1 MSPRSRKTVTRGK
14 GSCGRFTP
22 RSGNS
27 SAGHC
32 QDLIV
37 ESICVITLVIGCIIF
52 SLFYF
57 LTQLSSRS
65 APSSSMPTR
74 RHRSRIRNIDNHN
87 RSSSESK
94 IQPVSAAGSTRDFEP
109 QNIIRRERSSSFDRR
124 QRVNESSRDSINEE
138 LEDFKRSKWKSLM
151 EESFVGKNGQ
161 MRYIGMSPSDS
172 LENISEE
179 KIQLQTSSNNPQSSE
194 VNKENMI
201 PKFNVSKEFV
211 PKNESSDN
219 KTSYKDDMELKS
231 KTISEKRKTESLTKH
246 RDLSKDP
253 SQGIISPN
261 RTHKVKTDEQIS
273 NNRPGSRR
281 HSNDNNEE
289 VLPDTKDKIR
299 SSKQNDEQKVYNNIK
314 SNSMKLTEEKHNDTE
329 ISPKTKLNYSGKN
342 HNDLNIKND
351 EKMISAEPHVLL
363 DSIKNLQDSEV
374 NLKAD
379 GTKSTLTTAH
389 DHKIK
394 IKTTE
399 EDKKYENTSNKSDQA
414 VNPSKKIKIQEHNQN
429 FGTKPVYEVNLKDV
443 ISDTH
448 KRQYSNSLKVI
459 PKIGTKMENNGNKS
473 IEKNIH
479 SNDSK
484 PVSSKIEEELN
495 YKNNNGSSK
504 KLHEKVSDELCGC
517 VTTISSQKLS
527 GEVKNLYAKAVDPP
541 FLKLDSTE
549 EKSKKDQV
557 TRTKTL
563 AKIEPKIKEEPVG
576 NSKPNISDDL
586 CGCDDTSNKKQTTD
600 KIHNEN
606 QEKSQGYDKTKIKEE
621 PVGNSKPNI
630 SDDLCGCVDTSN
642 KKQTTDEI
650 HNENQEKSQGYDKT
664 KIKEEPVGNS
674 KPKISDDLCG
684 CKDTSNKKQTTDEI
698 HNENQEKSQGY
709 DKTKIKEETVGNSKP
724 KISDDLCGC
733 KDTSNK
739 KQTTDQIHNDIR
751 EKSQG
756 YDKTKT
762 KEEPVANSKP
772 NISDDLCG
780 CNDTSNK
787 KQTTDQLPSTNN
799 LKEITNDTKTYKTI
813 SNEQSKPNH
822 EKVKLEIKQE
832 HLKKSNESN
841 SDDHCGCDVINKLQ
855 EPLLQKIVNESS
867 TQFLQHRIKTES
879 NGIKEEK
886 KEIKEEKTHM
896 SAVVPEAHAK
906 KEMETK
912 FLQGTKTDDR
922 NGSSTQFLQ
931 HRIKTESNGIKEE
944 KKEIKEEKTHM
955 SAVVPEAHAKK
966 VVDTKTDDSCECD
979 ETTDSNNNQ
988 LLAPNMY
995 GKSTKVPL
1003 LSQIKIEKQ
1012 EMPSLEEASKPQ
1024 PIFSKSS
1031 KPSFLGVKSE
1041 MKEEKYDM
1049 KTNLSNIYAK
1059 STTPPFLQSKK
1070 EREKTN
1076 SSSSNHTYNDLI
1088 QKKNFATKES
1098 SCNNICGIKSQKST
1112 VSIKKSQ
1119 SQINAKLSARS
1130 INSSHSPKTI
1140 RVPFQE
1146 MTQYKTSKDRDG
1158 RVNKAQFGKNIAKLK
1173 AERKRQYSLRQAEKS
1188 VSGCSKHCV
1197 GVLDQMSKD
1206 QLKYFEDHY
1215 KGASHQNKI
1224 DIEIS
1229 RSQPHKKNPMEK
1241 MQNPSES
1248 SIGLLKK
1255 MSQQDA
1261 HLAETLLDCDR
1272 CRSED
1277 MKSLQSNN
1285 TNIPLSMTSDETAFV
1300 RDIVATS
1307 TPNASVSA
1315 VPLKE
1320 TCDKEECK
1328 NMKKSVQK

>member
-1 MSPRSRKTVTRGK
+1 MSPRSRKTVTHGK

-74 RHRSRIRNIDNHN
+74 RHRSRVRNIDHN
-87 RSSSESK
+87 RSSSENK
-94 IQPVSAAGSTRDFEP
+94 IQPVSAAGSTKDFEP

-172 LENISEE
+172 LEDISEE
-179 KIQLQTSSNNPQSSE
+179 KIQLQTSSNNPQPSE

-201 PKFNVSKEFV
+201 PKFNVSKDFV

-219 KTSYKDDMELKS
+219 KTSYKDDMELES
-231 KTISEKRKTESLTKH
+231 KTISEKQKTESLMKH

-273 NNRPGSRR
+273 NNGPGSRR

-289 VLPDTKDKIR
+289 VLPVTKDKIR

-314 SNSMKLTEEKHNDTE
+314 SNSVKLTEEKHNDTE

-342 HNDLNIKND
+342 HNELNIKND

-399 EDKKYENTSNKSDQA
+399 EDKKYENSSNKSDQA

-429 FGTKPVYEVNLKDV
+429 FPTKPVYEVNLKDV

-459 PKIGTKMENNGNKS
+459 PKIGTKMENNGNES
-473 IEKNIH
+473 IEKNIY

-495 YKNNNGSSK
+495 HKNNNGSSK

-586 CGCDDTSNKKQTTD
+586 CGCHDTSNKKQTTD

-630 SDDLCGCVDTSN
+630 SDDLGGCHDTSN

-709 DKTKIKEETVGNSKP
+709 DKTKIKEEPVGNSKP

-739 KQTTDQIHNDIR
+739 KQTTDQ
-751 EKSQG
+751 
-756 YDKTKT
+756 
-762 KEEPVANSKP
+762 
-772 NISDDLCG
+772 
-780 CNDTSNK
+780 
-787 KQTTDQLPSTNN
+787 LPSTNN
-799 LKEITNDTKTYKTI
+799 LKELTNDTKTYKTI

-832 HLKKSNESN
+832 HLIKSNESN

-855 EPLLQKIVNESS
+855 EPLLQKMVNESS
-867 TQFLQHRIKTES
+867 AQFLQHRIKTES

-886 KEIKEEKTHM
+886 KEIKEEKNDII
-896 SAVVPEAHAK
+896 SVVAPEAYAK

-955 SAVVPEAHAKK
+955 SAVVPEAHTKK

-1031 KPSFLGVKSE
+1031 KPPFLGVKSE

-1076 SSSSNHTYNDLI
+1076 SSPSNHTYNDLI
-1088 QKKNFATKES
+1088 QKKNLATKESPYS

-1140 RVPFQE
+1140 
-1146 MTQYKTSKDRDG
+1146 SKDRDG

-1173 AERKRQYSLRQAEKS
+1173 AERKRQYSLRHAEKS

-1255 MSQQDA
+1255 MSQQET

-1277 MKSLQSNN
+1277 MKSFQSNN